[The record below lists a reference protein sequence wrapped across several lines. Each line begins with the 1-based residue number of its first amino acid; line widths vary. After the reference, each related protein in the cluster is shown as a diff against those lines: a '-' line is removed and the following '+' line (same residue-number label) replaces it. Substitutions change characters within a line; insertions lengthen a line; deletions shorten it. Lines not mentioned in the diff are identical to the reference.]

1 MILKLSAESWNNVS
15 TVLNKKLFAE
25 NCVSVGNSDKF
36 GKVSMCC
43 IRSNEISLNAVHHKA

>member
-43 IRSNEISLNAVHHKA
+43 IRSNEISLNEVHHKA